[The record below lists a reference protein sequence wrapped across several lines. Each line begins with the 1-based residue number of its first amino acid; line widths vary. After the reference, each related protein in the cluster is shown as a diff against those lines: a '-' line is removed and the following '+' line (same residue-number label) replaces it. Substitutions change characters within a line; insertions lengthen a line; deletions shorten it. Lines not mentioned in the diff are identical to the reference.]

1 MLPDTLHQLP
11 QAERFA
17 YAKLLAFVTRIDE
30 ELSIDEMAIFEQRL
44 GTALL
49 SPSQRKEVRG
59 FLKDPPTLSECL
71 AGLGP
76 ISGRLALRDATLM
89 TAADGHVDPEER
101 QVLDSIA
108 MHVGLSNDVVDA
120 LLGWVLRGYDWMQE
134 GIDLLNTC
142 GVARCYLMRS
152 IFSMSGHVRHT
163 SVCSSMLLPRMV
175 MSYAKRVQPSKRRW
189 GEQ

>member
-49 SPSQRKEVRG
+49 SPSQRKEVRA
-59 FLKDPPTLSECL
+59 FLKDPPSLSECL

-76 ISGRLALRDATLM
+76 LSGRLALRDATLM

-134 GIDLLNTC
+134 GIDLLNT
-142 GVARCYLMRS
+142 
-152 IFSMSGHVRHT
+152 
-163 SVCSSMLLPRMV
+163 
-175 MSYAKRVQPSKRRW
+175 
-189 GEQ
+189 